1 MHPAGRRPL
10 PSCRERTAPPLL
22 LVWDPPGPASSALRW
37 GPCRQPW
44 PFILSSL
51 VAVRRAD
58 PRAVFGQ
65 REARALPLAENAPTR
80 GSIQVRGTLDLSSD
94 NPHGFGGHFEH
105 ARVQHS

>member
-1 MHPAGRRPL
+1 MHPAGRRRP
-10 PSCRERTAPPLL
+10 PSCRERTAPPLS

-51 VAVRRAD
+51 LAVRRAD

-65 REARALPLAENAPTR
+65 REGRAIPWAEYTTTR
-80 GSIQVRGTLDLSSD
+80 GPIQLCGRIDISPD
-94 NPHGFGGHFEH
+94 NPHGFGGHFE
-105 ARVQHS
+105 